1 VPLHEYQCKKC
12 GHRFERIR
20 KFSDRTLR
28 TCPECGG
35 VLEQLLHAS
44 AVQFKG
50 TGWHVTD
57 YPRKGSDK
65 PSKERAATAE
75 SKESSGEKT
84 EAKASAEESGSEK
97 TEAKA
102 STEPKKQEKKKK

>member
-1 VPLHEYQCKKC
+1 MPLHEYVCKKC

-57 YPRKGSDK
+57 YPRKGSDMA
-65 PSKERAATAE
+65 SKERAATAE
-75 SKESSGEKT
+75 SKESGGEKTETKT
-84 EAKASAEESGSEK
+84 EAKASA
-97 TEAKA
+97 
-102 STEPKKQEKKKK
+102 EPKKQEKKKK

>member
-1 VPLHEYQCKKC
+1 MPLHEYICRKC

-35 VLEQLLHAS
+35 ALEQLLHAP

-50 TGWHVTD
+50 TGWHVSD

-65 PSKERAATAE
+65 ASRELAATAE
-75 SKESSGEKT
+75 SKESGGEKT
-84 EAKASAEESGSEK
+84 EAKPSA
-97 TEAKA
+97 
-102 STEPKKQEKKKK
+102 EPKKQEKKKK